1 MKKSDSALNICIRV
15 PRLSRKIFRW
25 SKLLWKAPSPIS
37 HFSFS
42 FLLVFLAVPRLIHP
56 SVRKLFI
63 YFGIEKSHTPIGS
76 RNDGGSLFHGI
87 KGVGFQF
94 QFDRASQGRESRD
107 RRQGWLCTSMHRGI
121 WGLRLRASRKET
133 RCWSLICLRRPV

>member
-1 MKKSDSALNICIRV
+1 M
-15 PRLSRKIFRW
+15 
-25 SKLLWKAPSPIS
+25 
-37 HFSFS
+37 
-42 FLLVFLAVPRLIHP
+42 PRLIHP

-107 RRQGWLCTSMHRGI
+107 RGRDGSARRCSAVYEGYGYVQ
-121 WGLRLRASRKET
+121 AERK
-133 RCWSLICLRRPV
+133 RVVDH